1 MSFQKYENKGLTGL
15 ANLGNTCYLNSCIQ
29 ILSHIYELNDMLE
42 KIEFEKKLNQIN
54 DSILL
59 LEWNKLYKLMWSA
72 NCVIAPNGFVKSIQ
86 KIAHIKKKDIF
97 SGYAQNDLPEF
108 LIFLLESFHNSLAR
122 KVDVGITGVVLNNK
136 DKLANICFNMIKTMY
151 NKEYSEISE
160 MFFGISVSQ
169 LLSLDGEIL
178 SLNPEPFCMLNLPIP
193 DDNKNPSI
201 FDCLDLYCE
210 SELMAGENAWFN
222 EKTGDKQDI
231 NKNTIFWSLP
241 QILIIDIKRFN
252 NNNRK
257 INKVVHS
264 PLINV
269 DFSKYIKGYK
279 AETFIYD
286 LFGICNHSGGCAGGH
301 YTSYIK
307 NANNKWYEFNDTT
320 VREISVDKVVS
331 EKSYAFFYRK
341 IGGLIPL

>member
-1 MSFQKYENKGLTGL
+1 MTFQKYENKGLTGL

-29 ILSHIYELNDMLE
+29 IISHIYELNDMLE
-42 KIEFEKKLNQIN
+42 KIEFENKLNKIN

-59 LEWNKLYKLMWSA
+59 LEWNKLYKLMWSE

-122 KVDVGITGVVLNNK
+122 KVDVDISGEILNNK
-136 DKLANICFNMIKTMY
+136 DKLANICFTMIKTMY
-151 NKEYSEISE
+151 NKDYSEISE

-169 LLSLDGEIL
+169 LLSVDGEIL
-178 SLNPEPFCMLNLPIP
+178 SLSPEPFCMLNLPIP
-193 DDNKNPSI
+193 AENKNPTI
-201 FDCLDLYCE
+201 FDCLDLYCQ
-210 SELMAGENAWFN
+210 SELMEGENAWFN
-222 EKTGDKQDI
+222 EKTGMKQDI

-241 QILIIDIKRFN
+241 RILIIDIKRFN

-257 INKVVHS
+257 INKIVDT
-264 PLINV
+264 PLSRV

-279 AETFIYD
+279 PETFIYD

-320 VREISVDKVVS
+320 VREINKDKVVS

-341 IGGLIPL
+341 IGD